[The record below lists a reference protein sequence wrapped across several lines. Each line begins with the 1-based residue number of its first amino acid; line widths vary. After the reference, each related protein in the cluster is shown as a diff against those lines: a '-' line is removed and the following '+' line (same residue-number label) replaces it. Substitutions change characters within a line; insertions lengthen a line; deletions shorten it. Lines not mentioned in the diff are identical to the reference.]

1 MDRIT
6 KSLLQE
12 FVAENDLETLQEDT
26 AFEHF
31 SGYLTTSS
39 HYSESFSSDDIAVG
53 AGGDCGIDCI
63 SIIVN
68 GSFVTEPE
76 EIQDLEDTN
85 GYLDV
90 HFIFVQAERSISFES
105 AKIGQ
110 FGFGVT
116 DFFAEQPS
124 LPQND
129 HVKLFSRITNEI
141 YSRSGRFKKGNPRCD
156 LYYVTTGRWVDD
168 TNLVVRKNAIVED
181 LENLNIFRKVSFD
194 CIGADEIQQLY
205 RDSKNT
211 ITTEVTFS
219 ERTVIPEM
227 PGVEQ
232 AYIGLLPAP
241 EFLKL
246 VQNTNEEI
254 LSSIFF
260 DNVRDWQ
267 EWNPVNSEMKLTLE
281 NSDAKVYFPLLNNG
295 VTIVA
300 KRIHPTGNKFSI
312 EDYQIVN
319 GCQTSYVLY
328 EMREN
333 ISEQV
338 MIPVR
343 LIATQDESIK
353 NSIIKATNRQT
364 PVTEEQLFALSDFPK
379 KLETYFPSFDGRKK
393 LYYERRSRQYN
404 AMDGIEKVRVI
415 NMTALVRAYAAMF
428 LELPHRTTRNY
439 KALLKT
445 IGTDIFHS
453 EHRIELYYVAAYAHY
468 KLEYL
473 FRCQAL
479 PSDLKAARYHILLGF
494 RLLTDSSALPR
505 FNSNEMRRYC
515 EQLMEILWDDN
526 KCRDIFQSS
535 SDIVQ
540 QVAAGNMHRDN
551 IRTEPFTTSF
561 VSAIT
566 AVEK

>member
-90 HFIFVQAERSISFES
+90 HFIFVQAERSSSFES

-116 DFFAEQPS
+116 DFFAEHPS

-129 HVKLFSRITNEI
+129 HVQLFSRITNEI

-211 ITTEVTFS
+211 ITTEITFS

-246 VQNTNEEI
+246 VENTNEEI

-333 ISEQV
+333 LSEQV

-379 KLETYFPSFDGRKK
+379 KLEAYFPSFDGRKK
-393 LYYERRSRQYN
+393 LHYERRSRQYN

-415 NMTALVRAYAAMF
+415 NMTALVRAYAAIF
-428 LELPHRTTRNY
+428 LVLPHRTTRNY

-453 EHRIELYYVAAYAHY
+453 EHRLELYYVAAYAHY

-551 IRTEPFTTSF
+551 IRTEPFTTNF

>member
-6 KSLLQE
+6 KSLLKE
-12 FVAENDLETLQEDT
+12 FVAENDLESLPEDT

-53 AGGDCGIDCI
+53 AGGDCGVDCI

-68 GSFVTEPE
+68 GSLVTEPE
-76 EIQDLEDTN
+76 EIQDLAETN

-90 HFIFVQAERSISFES
+90 HFIFVQAERSSSFES

-116 DFFAEQPS
+116 DFFSEEPS

-129 HVKLFSRITNEI
+129 SVQLFSRITNEI
-141 YSRSGRFKKGNPRCD
+141 FLRSGRFKKGNPRCD
-156 LYYVTTGRWVDD
+156 LYYVTTGRWSDD
-168 TNLVVRKNAIVED
+168 ANLVARKGTIVED
-181 LENLNIFRKVSFD
+181 LQDLNIFRNVTFE
-194 CIGADEIQQLY
+194 CIGADGIQQLY

-211 ITTEVTFS
+211 ITTEISFS
-219 ERTVIPEM
+219 QRTVIPEM

-232 AYIGLLPAP
+232 AYIGLLPSS

-246 VQNTNEEI
+246 VENANEEI

-267 EWNPVNSEMKLTLE
+267 EWNPVNAEMQQTLQDDE
-281 NSDAKVYFPLLNNG
+281 EKVYFPLLNNG
-295 VTIVA
+295 VTVVA
-300 KRIHPTGNKFSI
+300 KRIQPTGNRFSL

-328 EMREN
+328 ETRATL
-333 ISEQV
+333 SDQV

-379 KLETYFPSFDGRKK
+379 KLEAYLPSFDGRKK

-404 AMDGIEKVRVI
+404 SIEGIEKVRVI
-415 NMTALVRAYAAMF
+415 NMTALVRAYAAIF

-439 KALLKT
+439 KALLRT
-445 IGTDIFHS
+445 VGTDIFNVQ
-453 EHRIELYYVAAYAHY
+453 HRLEPYYIAAYAHY

-473 FRCQAL
+473 FRSQAL
-479 PSDLKAARYHILLGF
+479 ASELKAARYHILLGF
-494 RLLTDSSALPR
+494 RLLADGSALPR
-505 FNSNEMRRYC
+505 FNSHEMRRYC
-515 EQLMEILWDDN
+515 QKLMEILWDDVR
-526 KCRDIFQSS
+526 CRDVFQASA
-535 SDIVQ
+535 DMVR

-551 IRTEPFTTSF
+551 IRTEPFTAQF
-561 VSAIT
+561 IIAIN
-566 AVEK
+566 AS